1 MSPANPLPEGKRRRA
16 ALSPLARGYWR
27 HFHRIRKAIPWKS
40 RASPGSWRQ
49 NAPPSSSRCAIRC
62 RSRSLMSRCA
72 YARMASQSLRKSLR
86 PAKPASKWR
95 PWSPSPW
102 LRSLCT
108 TCLRLLTRASKF
120 ARSFWSAR
128 AGARAENT
136 GDTIVAPNKFMADNV
151 KLLLVDDN
159 PMVLGMLQQ
168 ALSPL
173 AHVTT
178 ATDAADALL
187 KAVDDAPDLLLCDYR
202 MPGMDGRQLVE
213 KLKSRPATANFSTLL
228 MASKADI
235 AERLSPQDAADDYL
249 EKPFY
254 LKDAIRRVKRM
265 IDRIALEKMAKTA
278 PSDGVVRGSLS
289 QMNVIDLMQS
299 LEMGRKS
306 CRLSLSN
313 EGDKCEVFFVEGQ
326 VKHATYGSLVGDEA
340 VFKVLRWTGGSF
352 QLDFEGKTDK
362 ETTQLN
368 TQGLLMEGLRLLD
381 ESSRDGGAESEPAAA
396 PAQTMQ
402 DPFASAPPAS
412 ASSAQTPSAPA
423 VSSPPSA
430 PAHKHRRE
438 EEEDVLL
445 DG

>member
-1 MSPANPLPEGKRRRA
+1 
-16 ALSPLARGYWR
+16 
-27 HFHRIRKAIPWKS
+27 
-40 RASPGSWRQ
+40 
-49 NAPPSSSRCAIRC
+49 
-62 RSRSLMSRCA
+62 
-72 YARMASQSLRKSLR
+72 
-86 PAKPASKWR
+86 
-95 PWSPSPW
+95 
-102 LRSLCT
+102 
-108 TCLRLLTRASKF
+108 
-120 ARSFWSAR
+120 
-128 AGARAENT
+128 
-136 GDTIVAPNKFMADNV
+136 MADSV

-159 PMVLGMLQQ
+159 PMVLGMLQH
-168 ALSPL
+168 AWVSL
-173 AHVTT
+173 AQVTT

-187 KAVDDAPDLLLCDYR
+187 KAVDDPPDLVVCDYR

-213 KLKSRPATANFSTLL
+213 KLKSRPATANFSSVL

-235 AERLSPQDAADDYL
+235 AERLSPADAADDYL
-249 EKPFY
+249 EKPFFPT
-254 LKDAIRRVKRM
+254 DATRRIKRM

-313 EGDKCEVFFVEGQ
+313 EGEKCEVFFVEGQ

-340 VFKVLRWTGGSF
+340 VFKVLRWTGGNF

-381 ESSRDGGAESEPAAA
+381 ESSRDGGGEAEPSTSPAAEPAPA
-396 PAQTMQ
+396 PVA
-402 DPFASAPPAS
+402 AS
-412 ASSAQTPSAPA
+412 ASSAPA
-423 VSSPPSA
+423 
-430 PAHKHRRE
+430 RRKD

>member
-1 MSPANPLPEGKRRRA
+1 MA
-16 ALSPLARGYWR
+16 AR
-27 HFHRIRKAIPWKS
+27 
-40 RASPGSWRQ
+40 
-49 NAPPSSSRCAIRC
+49 
-62 RSRSLMSRCA
+62 
-72 YARMASQSLRKSLR
+72 
-86 PAKPASKWR
+86 
-95 PWSPSPW
+95 
-102 LRSLCT
+102 
-108 TCLRLLTRASKF
+108 
-120 ARSFWSAR
+120 
-128 AGARAENT
+128 
-136 GDTIVAPNKFMADNV
+136 NKFMADNV

-159 PMVLGMLQQ
+159 PMVLGMLQH

-178 ATDAADALL
+178 ANDAADALL
-187 KAVDDAPDLLLCDYR
+187 KAVDDVPDLLLCDYR

-313 EGDKCEVFFVEGQ
+313 EGERCEVFFAEGQ

-381 ESSRDGGAESEPAAA
+381 ESQRDGGAEPEPAAPPAEPA
-396 PAQTMQ
+396 PAK
-402 DPFASAPPAS
+402 PA
-412 ASSAQTPSAPA
+412 AFGGAG
-423 VSSPPSA
+423 
-430 PAHKHRRE
+430 RGRE